1 MELLLNSFEF
11 IAIIASFI
19 MFFFL
24 MINKFSKAL
33 KYVLASTGFSLW
45 PRIRALIVCR
55 QSPVK
60 KRAFIEFAM
69 LKSQGYGKTSSEWH
83 SIINEFRV
91 FYAMN
96 ERDMTYTVPNCTMF
110 IGEDFSNITQ
120 KYFDYF
126 SIPGVKKTY
135 GIMDDKI
142 AWVLKIYIEE
152 AYVTPTCLL
161 TGLLSRFEENWGEFI
176 KRYVSTAYI
185 AEAEEN
191 KNKSNSILTSELYYT
206 FAWLLWGPSY
216 ELKYKNYWAG
226 LCQISY
232 GDESNSIP
240 AVANLDTNVI
250 TKLKKEFIENE
261 GHHYG
266 SLVSA
271 TLSIYENKA
280 YYKSIRNIVNPENSY
295 FYNKIENGPYS
306 FAAQIEDLDVCDTYK
321 AKKYYC
327 TAYVWLLF
335 ELEDADHFSFRPEY
349 SLAFF
354 EHANLTDT
362 VSYHFLIETL
372 IDKSVRHF
380 TDIFSRPEYGERT
393 YRFVCA
399 LNEEITASFYKRY
412 NDIINSKTKMGKIFK
427 ERILLEPKHTP
438 AAAFLAYDEYFS
450 ASNTLS
456 YVEVSLKE
464 KETVSEFGRFYT
476 DIYME
481 NFPDTD
487 ERESFDNMLLYLKNA
502 ETAQQYRYHIILAKD
517 DNDNVVGGGIFDYFL
532 GTNSGIIEFI
542 AIKSDLQS
550 SGVGTLIYKH
560 ILNVMEFDAYKAHKK
575 KLDYVFCEIDA
586 PGYNKLNNNKY
597 LYFWNKQ
604 KYRRLDFS
612 YVQPSLSPL
621 QSAVHGLWFIVA
633 PQTSDL
639 PEVQGELV
647 ARVIYDYMK
656 FAMQI
661 DDPETHPD
669 YIKMKNE
676 LVSKPVKTISII

>member
-1 MELLLNSFEF
+1 
-11 IAIIASFI
+11 
-19 MFFFL
+19 

-33 KYVLASTGFSLW
+33 KYILASCGFGMW
-45 PRIRALIVCR
+45 HRIRVLVVCR

-69 LKSQGYGKTSSEWH
+69 LKSQGYGKMSSEWH

-91 FYAMN
+91 FFAIN
-96 ERDMTYTVPNCTMF
+96 ERNMTYTVPNCTMF
-110 IGEDFSNITQ
+110 IGEDFSNVTQ

-126 SIPGVKKTY
+126 SNPKVKKTF

-142 AWVLKIYIEE
+142 SWVLKIHIEE

-185 AEAEEN
+185 AESEEAKD
-191 KNKSNSILTSELYYT
+191 KNKSNAILTSELYYT

-216 ELKYKNYWAG
+216 EINYKNYWAG
-226 LCQISY
+226 LCQVSY

-240 AVANLDTNVI
+240 AVANMETNVI
-250 TKLKKEFIENE
+250 AKLQKEFIENK
-261 GHHYG
+261 GNRYG

-271 TLSIYENKA
+271 TMSIFENKA
-280 YYKSIRNIVNPENSY
+280 YYKSIRNIVNPENTY

-335 ELEDADHFSFRPEY
+335 ELEDEDHFTFRPEY
-349 SLAFF
+349 SIAFF
-354 EHANLTDT
+354 EHANLTDK

-380 TDIFSRPEYGERT
+380 TDIFSKPEYEGRT

-399 LNEEITASFYKRY
+399 LNDEITASFYKRY
-412 NDIINSKTKMGKIFK
+412 KTIMDSKNAIGKKFK
-427 ERILLEPKHTP
+427 ARILLEPKHTP

-450 ASNTLS
+450 ASNMLS

-464 KETVSEFGRFYT
+464 RDTISEFGRFYT

-502 ETAQQYRYHIILAKD
+502 ETAEQYRYHIILAKD
-517 DNDNVVGGGIFDYFL
+517 DNDNIVGGGIFDYFV
-532 GTNSGIIEFI
+532 GTNSGVIEFI
-542 AIKSDLQS
+542 AVKSDLQS
-550 SGVGTLIYKH
+550 SGVGTSIYKH
-560 ILNVMEFDAYKAHKK
+560 ILNVMEYDAKK
-575 KLDYVFCEIDA
+575 TSRRKLDYVFCEIDA
-586 PGYNKLNNNKY
+586 PGFNKLNNGKY
-597 LYFWNKQ
+597 LHFWNKQ
-604 KYRRLDFS
+604 KFWRLDFT
-612 YVQPSLSPL
+612 YIQPSLSPS
-621 QSAVHGLWFIVA
+621 QSPVHGLWFVIS

-639 PEVQGELV
+639 PEIQGEFIS
-647 ARVIYDYMK
+647 RVIYDYLK
-656 FAMQI
+656 YAMQI

-676 LVSKPVKTISII
+676 LLSKPVNTLSII